1 MRTKKKFIRKK
12 GKFFDLHASLNE
24 SELQKVKSVQTE
36 LVFFMILVKFFH
48 SKEFHGEMSVKL
60 YKYQSAVRGY
70 HYYRNYWQPVVG
82 EELGCMHERDNPFD
96 LFAMAKKKTTGETVG
111 YLPQKNSRVTK
122 HLMDRRAR
130 FTVVLTSSQ
139 YCVSPL
145 VQGGLEIS
153 SEVGI
158 YLPPTQKL
166 TSLSESTITLSNRKL
181 FPVLKAL

>member
-60 YKYQSAVRGY
+60 YKYQSAVRRY

-82 EELGCMHERDNPFD
+82 EELGCIH
-96 LFAMAKKKTTGETVG
+96 
-111 YLPQKNSRVTK
+111 
-122 HLMDRRAR
+122 
-130 FTVVLTSSQ
+130 
-139 YCVSPL
+139 
-145 VQGGLEIS
+145 
-153 SEVGI
+153 
-158 YLPPTQKL
+158 
-166 TSLSESTITLSNRKL
+166 
-181 FPVLKAL
+181 